1 MFTYFVAS
9 PTEWS
14 RGLIRR
20 RGDLFAPVLPRLVR
34 SQDILLRPRVVG
46 LGRPK
51 NSVGVFPAIIQDLTT
66 GNFKTKKRRYY
77 SKMTRQELRDGLRI
91 SIYLSVNILADQA
104 S

>member
-51 NSVGVFPAIIQDLTT
+51 NSVGVLPSDHSRSDNWKSQSEETTLLLQDDETRT
-66 GNFKTKKRRYY
+66 QRRL
-77 SKMTRQELRDGLRI
+77 EN
-91 SIYLSVNILADQA
+91 IYIFVS
-104 S
+104 